1 MIVNLLPTYNAD
13 TPIRRKRGTKKTD
26 NYDTLTI
33 RQLKAKAKGTGIK
46 NYGHMIKEELI
57 EALRQYDQKL
67 NNYRQ
72 QLLNATNYHTQRS
85 AA

>member
-1 MIVNLLPTYNAD
+1 MIANLLPTYNAV

-26 NYDTLTI
+26 NYETLTI

-46 NYGHMIKEELI
+46 NYGYMVKEELI
-57 EALRQYDQKL
+57 AALRHHEQKL
-67 NNYRQ
+67 SRYQSYLFNE
-72 QLLNATNYHTQRS
+72 TNYHTQRT

>member
-1 MIVNLLPTYNAD
+1 MIANLLPTYNAV

-46 NYGHMIKEELI
+46 NYGRMIKEELI
-57 EALRQYDQKL
+57 NALRLHDQKL
-67 NNYRQ
+67 NRYQ
-72 QLLNATNYHTQRS
+72 SHLLNETNYYPQRS

>member
-1 MIVNLLPTYNAD
+1 MIANLLPTYNAV
-13 TPIRRKRGTKKTD
+13 TPIRRKRGSKKTD
-26 NYDTLTI
+26 NYDMLTI

-46 NYGHMIKEELI
+46 KYGYMTKEELI
-57 EALRQYDQKL
+57 VALRQHDQKL

-72 QLLNATNYHTQRS
+72 HVINETNYHTQRT

>member
-1 MIVNLLPTYNAD
+1 MIANLLPTYNAV

-26 NYDTLTI
+26 NYDMLTI

-46 NYGHMIKEELI
+46 NYGHMVKEELI
-57 EALRQYDQKL
+57 QALRQYDQKL
-67 NNYRQ
+67 NRHQ
-72 QLLNATNYHTQRS
+72 VRTLNETNYHPQRT